1 MSNMGTVEKIVE
13 VLNNMCHDKKAQATS
28 RYDEHSAWLSSEF
41 SSIRSL
47 IQPVASTTETT
58 TTSNSARQKRKSPET
73 CSAGSRNSPLHK
85 RNSGADIDIVELL
98 VAQNLPADLNKL
110 KKEQLLEQMQSRG
123 CVDMTMKALK
133 KDLVEKLKELVIDMH
148 RRETAAIPV
157 IPNELSSQEN
167 IVEEKA
173 VHVED
178 IEIKEE
184 NDVSIEEANLSESS
198 VVMQVESSPAPVPH
212 HHTDQ
217 ENREEETKEV
227 VIAPVVPAAVLE
239 PMHEDDKMDSSEQQP
254 LEAAT
259 TLAPPLRKKSILSEY
274 RQQMTATASS
284 TTTTAPEVCMSK
296 PAPVEESG
304 PSRVQSEFEA
314 RRLRHRMS
322 QAGGRPSTSTITST
336 GEQQCKTKD
345 DSTMQ
350 MQEKEES
357 VVSVTTT
364 TTTTPATVTL
374 TTSSTGVESSKVESS
389 EEELPLQSCM
399 HATSAPAPVSLTVD
413 MDTDHDD
420 EGGDWNEVP
429 SPKRGNSAEN
439 EKELKEEDEEEETK
453 VTTVVEAK
461 PHVQKPPTAVVVDV
475 QQQKHQPVP
484 SLKESS
490 VPKPVPTSA
499 TSSLS
504 VPVPTLTKK
513 PTNLVGGN
521 QLSFL
526 SGSKTSGTAGASAAP
541 VKTKTVVCDCW
552 IDCSTTLAVESS
564 SFLTSPIMFI
574 FLLMT

>member
-227 VIAPVVPAAVLE
+227 VVAPVVPAAVLE

-345 DSTMQ
+345 DST